1 MTFSEN
7 FKAFCVDYLI
17 WFIKCFIGLPK
28 PPDVLKAATGPD
40 GILEGLVNG
49 GIWIDHS
56 TTDYEQNLMFEEIA
70 SKKDAHILEC
80 PITGGPSMSFYPKF
94 YLTFILIL

>member
-1 MTFSEN
+1 M
-7 FKAFCVDYLI
+7 
-17 WFIKCFIGLPK
+17 PK

-80 PITGGPSMSFYPKF
+80 PITGGPSMSFY
-94 YLTFILIL
+94 LILIYRYLSKFSKAHFTHYSHSVVGLKVT